1 MRIIGFN
8 LTKISIERKEK
19 IQGQIQINQNI
30 DIKDVKTEKI
40 PISDSEALKIYFK
53 FLIDYSNNSA
63 KLEFEGSVLTIPE
76 KEELKQT
83 LDSWKKKQIP
93 PEVRTGLFNF
103 IMSKCNIKA
112 LFLED
117 EMALPFHLPMPRI
130 SPNQVSENNPQR

>member
-1 MRIIGFN
+1 M
-8 LTKISIERKEK
+8 
-19 IQGQIQINQNI
+19 
-30 DIKDVKTEKI
+30 
-40 PISDSEALKIYFK
+40 
-53 FLIDYSNNSA
+53 
-63 KLEFEGSVLTIPE
+63 TIPE